1 MSKNAYAMLMS
12 ALFSFGAS
20 EYERQVLYCFG
31 LKYSIGE
38 ELVIK
43 YCRVEDEKLEKQRLP
58 FRKGDKSS
66 QDGLWLPVWRELKNK
81 PATLAILSPCGTQ
94 FLMYDCI
101 IISAD
106 PQSV

>member
-1 MSKNAYAMLMS
+1 MSENAYAMLMS

-43 YCRVEDEKLEKQRLP
+43 YCRVEDENSKNSNYLAE
-58 FRKGDKSS
+58 
-66 QDGLWLPVWRELKNK
+66 REINPLKT
-81 PATLAILSPCGTQ
+81 ACGCPCGGN
-94 FLMYDCI
+94 
-101 IISAD
+101 
-106 PQSV
+106 